1 MGSPRVQGVALLAGL
16 LRAINKRCC
25 QHPPLDPRLFS
36 SSPPLFLYIY
46 IRVCVCIYMYI
57 YFSVFSLRVLFFFLT
72 FFITLF
78 FSPLILS
85 RSFFPRTCFLSRKFI
100 VSLFLSRCLEYS
112 FQSTNSFPKS
122 IVFFFSFLF
131 FIRTVSRGLF
141 SLYLRRSSLVFRL
154 DRFHA
159 FRVVSQIPPLRL
171 SFLLYRIQG
180 ISLSIFPVD
189 SSQNRLDFRSLPPR
203 LSRIPPLATLSLSF
217 VPPLGIFT
225 SSLFVARYFIT
236 SFTFMQFMQLH
247 TKLISFSI
255 VKFLNSMM
263 FFLDRFILLPHFHS

>member
-1 MGSPRVQGVALLAGL
+1 
-16 LRAINKRCC
+16 
-25 QHPPLDPRLFS
+25 
-36 SSPPLFLYIY
+36 
-46 IRVCVCIYMYI
+46 MYI
-57 YFSVFSLRVLFFFLT
+57 YVCVYIHVYIFFCLFS
-72 FFITLF
+72 
-78 FSPLILS
+78 S
-85 RSFFPRTCFLSRKFI
+85 RSFFLSYFFHYPFL
-100 VSLFLSRCLEYS
+100 LSPYPLE
-112 FQSTNSFPKS
+112 
-122 IVFFFSFLF
+122 IFFSSHVLSLKKVHRLSLSLSLSGIFVSIHQFVSQIDRFFLLLSFLYQSQGDYFPSIFVVLDF
-131 FIRTVSRGLF
+131 F
-141 SLYLRRSSLVFRL
+141 LVFRL

-225 SSLFVARYFIT
+225 SSLFVARYFII

>member
-1 MGSPRVQGVALLAGL
+1 
-16 LRAINKRCC
+16 
-25 QHPPLDPRLFS
+25 
-36 SSPPLFLYIY
+36 
-46 IRVCVCIYMYI
+46 MYI
-57 YFSVFSLRVLFFFLT
+57 YVCVYIHVYIFFCLFS
-72 FFITLF
+72 
-78 FSPLILS
+78 S
-85 RSFFPRTCFLSRKFI
+85 RSFFLSYFFHYPFL
-100 VSLFLSRCLEYS
+100 LSPYPLE
-112 FQSTNSFPKS
+112 
-122 IVFFFSFLF
+122 IFFSSHVLSLKKVHRLSLSLSLSGIFVSIHQFVFQIDRFFLLLSFLYQSQGDYFPSIFVVLDF
-131 FIRTVSRGLF
+131 F
-141 SLYLRRSSLVFRL
+141 LVFRL

-255 VKFLNSMM
+255 VKFLNSTM